1 MKKIILLTFLIIGF
15 LAISTVNAEEIAN
28 GTSNLGIE
36 ESNALMGGAVDVSQN
51 ELAISTV
58 SAEEIANGT
67 SNLGVGESNALMG
80 GAVDVSQNELAIST
94 VNAEEITNN
103 ANNEIMHYK
112 IAFFN
117 NQTIINLDED
127 DINWN
132 VKSLTEIVEEY
143 GEKFTYEIFL
153 STFEINNV
161 EYIIET
167 VRPTGG
173 VFGDFVYLQFN
184 PVEYDVYDGIFYKV
198 VNGQIVEI
206 IDNYEYKIFDG
217 KYYKVVGIMGED
229 YLGENHVEY
238 YIINNECYKFSGT
251 DSEHVV
257 GFFTKATKGVDYK
270 IINGKYYTLNGDLI
284 EDFSEDTNDI
294 IINGI
299 YYFSEGIYYNT
310 YTNRYSIAPYNY
322 VKITNNI
329 YRLISGKG
337 TYNKTEKYGD
347 ETYNITKNNEYVL
360 INNQLY
366 NFIDGN
372 IGSKI
377 NINNENSNLIT
388 IRAPNVTKYYGGNE
402 RFTATIM
409 ENDKLITG
417 GYASIKINN
426 VEYTKLISG
435 LGEVSLALNLNAGQY
450 KVITKYKNTIV
461 NSTVTIKPT
470 ITANNLTKIY
480 KNGTQYYATFT
491 NPQGNLLKNTDV
503 KFNINGV
510 FYTRTTNDKGIAKMN
525 INLNP
530 GTYILTAENPLNG
543 EQHGNTITVL
553 PNIVENH
560 DLTKYY
566 KNNSQYR
573 VRLLDNLG
581 RPVSSDVAVIFNING
596 VFYSRITDANGYAK
610 LNINL
615 NPGEFIITAQY
626 NDCFVSNR
634 IKVLPILS
642 ANDLTMSYKDGSK
655 FAVKLL
661 DGQGKPFAGQDVT
674 MNING
679 VFYDRVTDDSGVA
692 RLNIN
697 LLPNEYIITS
707 SYNGFSIGNKILIKA
722 SNNQQSN
729 PAGNPTNN
737 PISNSTTNT
746 GSNTSFVP
754 YDLDKAIIVDINT
767 YNKYITKYSDNYK
780 LEAYVYQNSNTGI
793 DISLSN
799 RKISGTGAYDY
810 VNKNYYVSSI
820 YSNMTGTWQ
829 WNDWKVGEGVSAST
843 IHKYSYG
850 SNNFA
855 VTKVAVKI
863 IDGLSDDGYS
873 FYPTDPHM
881 PDVDSHGITREYA
894 IAHNMHY
901 IQGDGDW
908 SGGYVNY
915 DAVNKCYHA

>member
-15 LAISTVNAEEIAN
+15 LAISTVNVEEIAN
-28 GTSNLGIE
+28 ETSNLGIA
-36 ESNALMGGAVDVSQN
+36 ESNNVIIDGSDENASVIGYEDNTNNVNNSDELNNVISTSFEEMDEFTYWGNSLNVTKIKTWYYDKQSNVVNSNDYVNIYQYGNKNQFIDIQMKKSFSGTIEFSYYTYDYITRRSLYYGVKSDTKYFYKYNGRQTFTFDLRNREPGQVLIRVNQN
-51 ELAISTV
+51 ENSHEHTCV
-58 SAEEIANGT
+58 AET
-67 SNLGVGESNALMG
+67 
-80 GAVDVSQNELAIST
+80 
-94 VNAEEITNN
+94 
-103 ANNEIMHYK
+103 
-112 IAFFN
+112 
-117 NQTIINLDED
+117 
-127 DINWN
+127 
-132 VKSLTEIVEEY
+132 
-143 GEKFTYEIFL
+143 
-153 STFEINNV
+153 
-161 EYIIET
+161 
-167 VRPTGG
+167 
-173 VFGDFVYLQFN
+173 
-184 PVEYDVYDGIFYKV
+184 IFYITKGIAAPDV
-198 VNGQIVEI
+198 I
-206 IDNYEYKIFDG
+206 
-217 KYYKVVGIMGED
+217 KYYKGDEQFVVSTFDNKNKPICD
-229 YLGENHVEY
+229 EN
-238 YIINNECYKFSGT
+238 
-251 DSEHVV
+251 VV
-257 GFFTKATKGVDYK
+257 
-270 IINGKYYTLNGDLI
+270 
-284 EDFSEDTNDI
+284 I
-294 IINGI
+294 IINGNM
-299 YYFSEGIYYNT
+299 YAKKTNSLGI
-310 YTNRYSIAPYNY
+310 
-322 VKITNNI
+322 
-329 YRLISGKG
+329 
-337 TYNKTEKYGD
+337 
-347 ETYNITKNNEYVL
+347 
-360 INNQLY
+360 
-366 NFIDGN
+366 
-372 IGSKI
+372 
-377 NINNENSNLIT
+377 
-388 IRAPNVTKYYGGNE
+388 
-402 RFTATIM
+402 AT
-409 ENDKLITG
+409 
-417 GYASIKINN
+417 
-426 VEYTKLISG
+426 
-435 LGEVSLALNLNAGQY
+435 LALNLNIGEYNVTTIA
-450 KVITKYKNTIV
+450 YKNTVFSKVI
-461 NSTVTIKPT
+461 IKPT
-470 ITANNLTKIY
+470 IAANDFTKIY
-480 KNGTQYYATFT
+480 KNGTQYYATFRDS
-491 NPQGNLLKNTDV
+491 QGNLLRNTDV

-510 FYTRTTNDKGIAKMN
+510 IYTRTTNDKGIAKMN

-530 GTYILTAENPLNG
+530 GTYILTAENPSNG
-543 EQHGNTITVL
+543 ERRGNKITVL
-553 PNIVENH
+553 PNIIENH

-566 KNNSQYR
+566 KNDSQYS
-573 VRLLDNLG
+573 VRLLNDFGKTVGGN
-581 RPVSSDVAVIFNING
+581 VKVTFNING
-596 VFYSRITDANGYAK
+596 VFYTRTTDTWGYAT

-615 NPGEFIITAQY
+615 DAGEYIITAQY
-626 NDCFVSNR
+626 KGCAVSNR

-799 RKISGTGAYDY
+799 RKISGTGAYGY

-829 WNDWKVGEGVSAST
+829 WSDWKVGEGVSAST